1 MADYLF
7 RGNLAKLDPDVFALT
22 QLEAERQYRKLIL
35 IPSESTAPMAVR
47 ETLMSAFQNIYAE
60 GYPDEDTRWMSENEI
75 LDYDA
80 SLANYRRNGDPR
92 YYKGVEYANVVEA
105 LARRRAAQAF
115 AANGF
120 TADDIYVN
128 VQALSGGPANNAVY
142 QALLNIGDTVMGLDL
157 LHGGHLSHGSPVNRS
172 GKWFNAVHYSVDV
185 NEKLDYDAIRKLANE
200 AKPKLLIAGYSSYSW
215 VPDWKKFREIADE
228 VGAYLLADISH
239 IGGMVAAG
247 VVPSPIGIAHVVMS
261 TTHKSLN
268 GPRGAVLLTTDGAIA
283 KKIDKAVFPGEQG
296 GPHVNVFAGL
306 ALTFKLAQTKE
317 FKKLQAQTVKNAAA
331 MADQFAKRG
340 LRVPFGGTNCH
351 MLNVDCSSIIGED
364 GTKLSG
370 DQAARILDIVGVVVN
385 RNTIPG
391 DKSAAAPSGIRLG
404 TPWITQRG
412 FNEKQSRQLADVIA
426 DVLLACAPHAV
437 DTVRK
442 GKQRRAKLDFKVLN
456 DAKLK
461 IRKLSESVGID
472 FKVEK
477 SGYPHFYY
485 IDDKSKSGVFEL
497 SGRRIRQVLDFAAAC
512 DMSALKKGKSAVTTI
527 ATPKGVVKVV
537 LTCVD
542 QNIYQLEV
550 PAAKAG
556 VVATWLRDL
565 SDGYMSFNL
574 DGTKDFSTK
583 RLPGPFLV
591 SDVKKKNV
599 KPSVLVV
606 QKPGVSVEK
615 PYYIGINSP
624 VGGEAKPSFAW
635 QDEEGELKKTALNQT
650 HRDLG
655 GRMVPFAGWEMPVV
669 YTSIFEEHL
678 ATRQAAGLFDVS
690 HMGVYDVRG
699 ADAASFL
706 DTVCGNDCGGL
717 MPGESLYTHFLTP
730 EADVI
735 DDTLVYRRGWN
746 DFLVVV
752 NASNDDKDRTWL
764 EAVRDGT
771 VRIDNDRPWA
781 RTYGYN
787 AEIRNL
793 RDPKSGSAMRVDIA
807 LQGPKSRDI
816 LLAMGMDDKTKKR
829 VMSLKRTELC
839 DAVVGGFDLIVSR
852 TGYTG
857 EKMAFELFVHPERA
871 VEFWLA
877 VMKAGEPFGVK
888 AIGLGAR
895 DSLRTEAGLPLYGHE
910 MGLGS
915 GKGGFDTPLVSIRP
929 DEHGATQPAG
939 RDLGVAE
946 GGFGSYVKTYKPWF
960 IGRDAFVAREKE
972 RKGAVIRFT
981 FDEQRTRM
989 AHNGDPVVNADGQRI
1004 GFVTSCAI
1012 DSARFITGQAFVETA
1027 YMKMDTPI
1035 FIHQGGNM
1043 ERPPAGAKV
1052 VSRFAKL

>member
-1 MADYLF
+1 MADFLF
-7 RGNLAKLDPDVFALT
+7 RGRLADLDPDVFDLT
-22 QLEAERQYRKLIL
+22 QLEAERQARKLIL

-47 ETLMSAFQNIYAE
+47 EALASAFQNIYAE
-60 GYPDEDTRWMSENEI
+60 GYPDEETRWMTEEEI
-75 LDYDA
+75 LDYPA
-80 SLANYRRNGDPR
+80 RLAHYRRNGDPR
-92 YYKGVEYANVVEA
+92 YYKGVEYADIVES
-105 LARRRAAQAF
+105 LARRRAAEAF
-115 AANGF
+115 AANGYS
-120 TADDIYVN
+120 ANQIYVN
-128 VQALSGGPANNAVY
+128 VQALSGAPANNAVY
-142 QALLNIGDTVMGLDL
+142 QALLNVGETVMGLDL

-172 GKWFNAVHYSVDV
+172 GKWFNAVHYGVDV
-185 NEKLDYDAIRKLANE
+185 NERLDYEAIRKLAQE
-200 AKPKLLIAGYSSYSW
+200 AKPKLIIAGYSSYSW

-228 VGAYLLADISH
+228 VGAYFLADISH
-239 IGGMVAAG
+239 IGGLVAVG

-261 TTHKSLN
+261 TTHKSLD
-268 GPRGAVLLTTDGAIA
+268 GPRGAVLLTTDAAIA

-306 ALTFKLAQTKE
+306 ALTFKLARTKQ
-317 FKKLQAQTVKNAAA
+317 FKKLQAQTIKNAVA
-331 MADQFAKRG
+331 MADQFQKRG
-340 LRVPFGGTNCH
+340 LRIPFGGTDCH
-351 MLNVDCSSIIGED
+351 MLNVDCSSIVGED

-412 FNEKQSRQLADVIA
+412 FNEKQSRQLADIIA
-426 DVLLACAPHAV
+426 DVLLACAPHSV

-442 GKQRRAKLDFKVLN
+442 GKQRRAKLDFNILN
-456 DAKLK
+456 SAKLK
-461 IRKLSESVGID
+461 VRKLAENAGID
-472 FKVEK
+472 FKFEK
-477 SGYPHFYY
+477 SKYPHFYY
-485 IDDKSKSGVFEL
+485 IDDSPHPNPSPKGRGASSAVFEL
-497 SGRRIRQVLDFAAAC
+497 RGTRIRQVLDYAAAC
-512 DMSALKKGKSAVTTI
+512 DMSLLTKGKSAVTTI
-527 ATPKGVVKVV
+527 STPKGIVKVV

-542 QNIYQLEV
+542 QNTYQLEV
-550 PAAKAG
+550 PPSKAG
-556 VVATWLRDL
+556 VVGTWLRDL
-565 SDGYMSFNL
+565 SDGYMSFHL
-574 DGTKDFSTK
+574 DGTKDFSAK
-583 RLPGPFLV
+583 RMPGPFIV
-591 SDVKKKNV
+591 ADVKKK
-599 KPSVLVV
+599 PSPQPSPSGRGGIV
-606 QKPGVSVEK
+606 GVEK
-615 PYYIGINSP
+615 PFYIGIKPP
-624 VGGEAKPSFAW
+624 VGNEAALPSFAW
-635 QDEEGELKKTALNQT
+635 QEVEGELKKTALNQT

-730 EADVI
+730 DADVL

-771 VRIDNDRPWA
+771 VRIDNNRPFA

-793 RDPKSGSAMRVDIA
+793 RDPKAGDDMRVDIA
-807 LQGPKSRDI
+807 LQGPKSREI
-816 LLAMGMDDKTKKR
+816 LLAMGVDTETR
-829 VMSLKRTELC
+829 TQVMKLKRTELC

-871 VEFWLA
+871 VDFWNA
-877 VMKAGEPFGVK
+877 VLKAGEPFGVK
-888 AIGLGAR
+888 PIGLGAR

-915 GKGGFDTPLVSIRP
+915 GKF
-929 DEHGATQPAG
+929 EG

-960 IGRDAFVAREKE
+960 IGRDAFVAREKD
-972 RKGAVIRFT
+972 RKGVVVRFT

-989 AHNGDPVVNADGQRI
+989 AHNGDPVVNDKGERI

-1012 DSARFITGQAFVETA
+1012 DSARFITGQAYVDLA
-1027 YMKMDTPI
+1027 YAKEGTPI
-1035 FIHQGGNM
+1035 LIHQGGNM
-1043 ERPPAGAKV
+1043 DRPPAAAKV

>member
-1 MADYLF
+1 MPDHLF
-7 RGNLAKLDPDVFALT
+7 RGKLAELDPAVYELT

-47 ETLMSAFQNIYAE
+47 EALMSAFQNIYAE
-60 GYPDEDTRWMSENEI
+60 GYPSEESRWMSEEEI
-75 LDYDA
+75 LDHPMR
-80 SLANYRRNGDPR
+80 LAEYRRNGDPR
-92 YYKGVEYANVVEA
+92 YYKGVEYADTVEA
-105 LARRRAAQAF
+105 LARRRAAEAF

-120 TADDIYVN
+120 TADQIYVN

-172 GKWFNAVHYSVDV
+172 GKWFKAVHYSVDA
-185 NEKLDYDAIRKLANE
+185 NEKLDYEAIRQLALEN
-200 AKPKLLIAGYSSYSW
+200 KPKLLIAGYSSYSW

-228 VGAYLLADISH
+228 VGAYLLTDISH
-239 IGGMVAAG
+239 IGGLVAAG
-247 VVPSPIGIAHVVMS
+247 VVPSPIGIADVVMS
-261 TTHKSLN
+261 TTHKSLD
-268 GPRGAVLLTTDGAIA
+268 GPRGAVLMTTKADIA
-283 KKIDKAVFPGEQG
+283 KKLDKAVFPGEQG
-296 GPHVNVFAGL
+296 GPHVNVFAAL
-306 ALTFKLAQTKE
+306 ALAFKLAQTKQ
-317 FKKLQAQTVKNAAA
+317 FKKLQDQTIKNAVA
-331 MADQFAKRG
+331 MADQFNKRG

-351 MLNVDCSSIIGED
+351 MLNVDCSSVVGDD

-412 FNEKQSRQLADVIA
+412 FNEKQSRQLADIIA

-461 IRKLSESVGID
+461 IRKLAEGAGID

-477 SGYPHFYY
+477 SKYPHFYY
-485 IDDKSKSGVFEL
+485 IDDKSKTSVFEL
-497 SGRRIRQVLDFAAAC
+497 RGVRIRQVLDYATSL
-512 DMSALKKGKSAVTTI
+512 DMSALKKGKSAATTI
-527 ATPKGVVKVV
+527 ATPKGTVKCT
-537 LTCVD
+537 LTCVNSD
-542 QNIYQLEV
+542 TYQLEV
-550 PAAKAG
+550 PPAKAG
-556 VVATWLRDL
+556 VVGTWLRDL

-574 DGTKDFSTK
+574 NGEKDFSAS
-583 RLPGPFLV
+583 RMPGPFV
-591 SDVKKKNV
+591 VADVKKKDV
-599 KPSVLVV
+599 RLGAAMLPK
-606 QKPGVSVEK
+606 KTVSVEK
-615 PYYIGINSP
+615 PWF
-624 VGGEAKPSFAW
+624 VGLDSKSKGEALPPFEW
-635 QDEEGELKKTALNQT
+635 NEVEGEMKKTALNQT

-730 EADVI
+730 DADVI
-735 DDTLVYRRGWN
+735 DDTLVYRRGWDN
-746 DFLVVV
+746 YLVVV

-764 EAVRDGT
+764 ESVRDGK
-771 VRIDNDRPWA
+771 VKIDNARPFA
-781 RTYGYN
+781 RTFGYE
-787 AEIRNL
+787 AAIRNL
-793 RDPKSGSAMRVDIA
+793 RDPKSGDAMRVDIA
-807 LQGPKSRDI
+807 LQGPKSREI
-816 LLAMGMDDKTKKR
+816 LIAMGMDEETKQR
-829 VMSLKRTELC
+829 VMKLKRTELC

-871 VEFWLA
+871 VDFWNA
-877 VMKAGEPFGVK
+877 VLKAGESFGVK
-888 AIGLGAR
+888 PIGLGAR

-915 GKGGFDTPLVSIRP
+915 GKFG
-929 DEHGATQPAG
+929 G

-946 GGFGSYVKTYKPWF
+946 GGFGSYVKPYKPWF
-960 IGRDAFVAREKE
+960 IGREAYVAREKE
-972 RKGAVIRFT
+972 RKGVVIRFT

-989 AHNGDPVVNADGQRI
+989 AHNGDPVVNADGKQI

-1012 DSARFITGQAFVETA
+1012 DSARFITGQAFVESA
-1027 YMKMDTPI
+1027 YAKEGTVI
-1035 FIHQGGNM
+1035 GVHQGGVM
-1043 ERPPAGAKV
+1043 DRPAGLAKV